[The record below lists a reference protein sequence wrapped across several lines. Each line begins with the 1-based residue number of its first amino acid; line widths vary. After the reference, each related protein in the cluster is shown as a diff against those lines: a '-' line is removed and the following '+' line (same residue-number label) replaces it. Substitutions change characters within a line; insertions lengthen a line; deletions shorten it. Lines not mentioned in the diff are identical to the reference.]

1 MDGVD
6 SSPIPQLAQVLHDQ
20 PASAAG
26 TLGGSD
32 DRDGLGVEQ
41 RG

>member
-6 SSPIPQLAQVLHDQ
+6 APPIPQLAQILHDQ
-20 PASAAG
+20 PTSAAG
-26 TLGGSD
+26 TLGSAD

-41 RG
+41 RR